1 MDLGVLVMNGPLSRD
16 VLAKLTNVDLSN
28 AGFRWLSG
36 QEITIAGIKM
46 RALRVSYAGE
56 LGWELH
62 PAMEDLAALYDSV
75 WEAGQEY
82 GIVNYGLYAANTMR
96 IEKGYKAWGS
106 ELTNELT
113 MIEADMPRFINFNKD
128 DFVGK
133 QATLDAPDRFRI
145 IYGEVDAANVDV
157 RGAEPCLVGDQC
169 IGLTTS
175 GGYGH
180 RVGKSLFFA
189 CVPIEIAAPGSRFDI
204 MLQGERRVGTVL
216 EHPAYDPD
224 NAKMKV

>member
-1 MDLGVLVMNGPLSRD
+1 L
-16 VLAKLTNVDLSN
+16 
-28 AGFRWLSG
+28 
-36 QEITIAGIKM
+36 
-46 RALRVSYAGE
+46 
-56 LGWELH
+56 
-62 PAMEDLAALYDSV
+62 
-75 WEAGQEY
+75 
-82 GIVNYGLYAANTMR
+82 
-96 IEKGYKAWGS
+96 
-106 ELTNELT
+106 
-113 MIEADMPRFINFNKD
+113 IEADMQRFINFKKD

-145 IYGEVDAANVDV
+145 VYGEVDASNVDV

-189 CVPIEIAAPGSRFDI
+189 CVPLENAAPGSRFDI

-216 EHPAYDPD
+216 EHPAYDAD